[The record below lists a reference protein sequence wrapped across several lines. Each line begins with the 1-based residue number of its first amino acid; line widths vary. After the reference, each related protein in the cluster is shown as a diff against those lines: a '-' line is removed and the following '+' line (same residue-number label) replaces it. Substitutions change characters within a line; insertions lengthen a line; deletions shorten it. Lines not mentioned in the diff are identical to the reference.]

1 MITSTKTK
9 LMGDSMPNWCQNEV
23 SIYGDKEDIEKLKA
37 EVFTVDEVTKQSYL
51 DFNKVVPMPKE
62 LEDSV
67 SPPNV
72 VSDEFIRMRDLLKAN
87 PSIQSIW
94 VNGRQIKDDG
104 WSEKFITES
113 QSEILKKTY
122 GADNWF
128 DWRVTNWGTKWDI
141 GGDSIDFY
149 DEDDDR
155 IELHFDTAWSPP
167 DEIYQALRDKYEDIE
182 ITWFYREDGM
192 QFAGYMERNW

>member
-1 MITSTKTK
+1 
-9 LMGDSMPNWCQNEV
+9 MPNWCQNEV

-51 DFNKVVPMPKE
+51 DFNKVIPMPKE

-72 VSDEFIRMRDLLKAN
+72 VSDEILRMRDLLKAN

-94 VNGRQIKDDG
+94 VDGRQIKDNH

-122 GADNWF
+122 GADNWYH
-128 DWRVTNWGTKWDI
+128 WRITNWGTKWGID
-141 GGDSIDFY
+141 GESIQFY
-149 DEDDDR
+149 DEDENR

-167 DEIYQALRDKYEDIE
+167 NQIYQELRDKYEDIE
-182 ITWFYREDGM
+182 ISWFYREDGE
-192 QFAGYMERNW
+192 QFAGYMERD